1 MLRVH
6 LVQGDEPFKALRN
19 ASILQK
25 HPSTQLTTKRAQI
38 QYHDG
43 YDTTNDWLTPAS
55 AITITKSSQ
64 ESKRAFEK
72 IALYKGSPLFI
83 NISRYSQIDLSKSID
98 SVQH

>member
-1 MLRVH
+1 MNPLKLSEMQVSYKNIQVH
-6 LVQGDEPFKALRN
+6 SLP
-19 ASILQK
+19 
-25 HPSTQLTTKRAQI
+25 HKRAQI